1 MAAPA
6 TKKVAM
12 QLMDW
17 FSLSPSAATR
27 SVSLVDRILQRSAK
41 PYLPEWAQEWLEV
54 IVPGLQI
61 LLILLLAML
70 LQYLLRRFVSRIN
83 ERYRLPRELLVP
95 LKGILRWTIVASALL
110 LVLER
115 LGVSANVLWSAFTG
129 FAAVGAVAFF
139 AAWSVL
145 SNLFCAFLIFTVGP
159 FRVGDTI
166 ELLDT
171 GDKPGSRGRVHDINL
186 LYTTLED
193 STTAEGTGTGAL
205 LQIPNA
211 LIFQRVLRR
220 WRAGVPVPP
229 APAAAVLAGHAAQPK
244 QPETSPDTA
253 ATSALPQVHSAVLTS
268 AMAPTDPGGPVLQRA
283 PF

>member
-1 MAAPA
+1 M
-6 TKKVAM
+6 
-12 QLMDW
+12 MDW
-17 FSLSPSAATR
+17 FLLAPSAAMRTG
-27 SVSLVDRILQRSAK
+27 LMDRILQKSAK
-41 PYLPEWAQEWLEV
+41 FYLPEWAQEWLE
-54 IVPGLQI
+54 IIIPGLQI
-61 LLILLLAML
+61 LLILVVAML
-70 LQYLLRRFVSRIN
+70 LQYLLRRFVSRISN
-83 ERYRLPRELLVP
+83 RYHLPRELLVP

-115 LGVSANVLWSAFTG
+115 LGVSATVLWTAFTG
-129 FAAVGAVAFF
+129 FATVGAVAFF

-193 STTAEGTGTGAL
+193 CTTAEGTGTGAL

-211 LIFQRVLRR
+211 LIFQRVVRR
-220 WRAGVPVPP
+220 WRIGVPVPVP
-229 APAAAVLAGHAAQPK
+229 PTAAMLSGHAMQQTQQNNPGIQTGAVAPATQMDQHAKPLA
-244 QPETSPDTA
+244 E
-253 ATSALPQVHSAVLTS
+253 
-268 AMAPTDPGGPVLQRA
+268 PGPRHGVQ
-283 PF
+283 